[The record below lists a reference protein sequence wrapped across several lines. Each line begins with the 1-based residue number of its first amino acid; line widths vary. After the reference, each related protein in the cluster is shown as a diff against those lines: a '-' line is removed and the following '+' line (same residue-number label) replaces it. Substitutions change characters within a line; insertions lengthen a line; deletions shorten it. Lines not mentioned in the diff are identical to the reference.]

1 MKIVAMLRVK
11 NEARWLAEVLAS
23 VLTVTPH
30 IVVFDDHSTDE
41 TRDIARAAGAI
52 VLRSPF
58 DTLDETRDKNY
69 LLDHVRRLGAEYVL
83 CIDGDEVLDACAA
96 PLIHRAVDP
105 KYSVYSF
112 RVVYLWGDREHFR
125 ADGVYGRFHRASMFS
140 LIDQPATA
148 GYMAT
153 PYGKNF
159 HCGNIPQGLRGS
171 GKSVDVK
178 ILHLGYMLPE
188 DRLRKYAWYN
198 EQDPNNNYEDRYR
211 HMVIGDVFPADSKFT
226 HGGPLKVWALA
237 DGVFPSGAVR

>member
-1 MKIVAMLRVK
+1 MKIVAMLRVR

-41 TRDIARAAGAI
+41 TRDIARAAGAAVI
-52 VLRSPF
+52 PSPF
-58 DTLDETRDKNY
+58 STLDETRDKNY
-69 LLDHVRRLGAEYVL
+69 ILERVRLIGADYVL
-83 CIDGDEVLDACAA
+83 CIDGDEVLDSNAA
-96 PLIHRAVDP
+96 AQIHKSLNPA
-105 KYSVYSF
+105 YSVYSF

-148 GYMAT
+148 AYMAT

-159 HCGNIPQGLRGS
+159 HCGNIPQGLAGS
-171 GKSVDVK
+171 GRNVDVK
-178 ILHLGYMLPE
+178 ILHLGYMLKE

-198 EQDPNNNYEDRYR
+198 EQDPNNSYEDRYR
-211 HMVIGDVFPADSKFT
+211 HMVIGDVFPAESEFL
-226 HGGPLKVWALA
+226 HGGPLKVWKLT